1 MILKA
6 YAMKKLLFSLCICVW
21 LPACTVT
28 NEDMLKTTRWQKEAM
43 FNGGNPTLSFKEAKF
58 RAQRGDANSQYQL
71 AQMYEHGKEVGID
84 YRKAE
89 YWYLKA
95 AIQGNIYA
103 QDRLGWIYQDPI
115 GGLQKHIESTYWYRK
130 AAEQG
135 YAPAQNSLGF
145 AYRFGTGIK
154 QDYAT
159 SIFWYLKASEQNYAP
174 AQRNLGITYEKGY
187 GVQKDYLTAAEWY
200 RKAAENGDGRAA
212 NYLGVLYR
220 DGLGVKQDQQLALKW
235 FKKAAD
241 KNDYEGKQNFISLNK
256 LSFDQYLVLAK
267 EENAQAQQHVC
278 HMYVDGDEVEVDYG
292 EAVKWCTKSAIL
304 GYVNAQ
310 EDLARMFFGGSI
322 IEQDYQSAYIWA
334 VVASA
339 QDSKLKSLATS
350 ISEELTDQELLEAKH
365 KFKSC
370 LPPHSRYQDCPK
382 PKISGE

>member
-28 NEDMLKTTRWQKEAM
+28 NEDMGKTTRWQKEVM
-43 FNGGNPTLSFKEAKF
+43 FNGDNPTLSFKEAKF
-58 RAQRGDANSQYQL
+58 RAQRGDVNSQYQL

-89 YWYLKA
+89 YWYL
-95 AIQGNIYA
+95 
-103 QDRLGWIYQDPI
+103 
-115 GGLQKHIESTYWYRK
+115 K

-220 DGLGVKQDQQLALKW
+220 DGLGVKQDQQLASKW

-241 KNDYEGKQNFISLNK
+241 KNDYEGKQNFISLNR
-256 LSFDQYLVLAK
+256 LSFAQYLVLAK
-267 EENAQAQQHVC
+267 EENAQAQQQVC
-278 HMYVDGDEVEVDYG
+278 HMYVDGNEVEVDYG
-292 EAVKWCTKSAIL
+292 KAVKWCTKSAIL

-310 EDLARMFFGGSI
+310 EDLARMFLGGSI

-334 VVASA
+334 MVASA